1 MIMERHNFRY
11 NRYDTGQYTNINTV
25 KRSEVPDLEAVN
37 SLLSLCKRS
46 FKPSENGRS
55 IKTNVISSVPRS
67 TLQYFDESSNGEAP
81 NSPVN
86 VEQDFHHQQNINTN
100 NLYPSPQRLYS
111 SSSSTTSSVYS
122 ASEISE
128 RSPPSPPSPTIPP
141 LIQHQPSPPH
151 QQPKIKCP
159 TPPQPMEEEDI
170 KPNPEALNSMIDVES
185 FKTLQKLH
193 NIPTVSSIEE
203 LQKYQ
208 KLGVPA
214 LLLFYPQKNTTDS
227 TTKEE
232 DKNKLKTPEDLF
244 KNTKKIPVLNISGDV
259 IKIEPKSPKE
269 TTKTTT
275 NANEDTRER
284 IHVCPYPNCDKTY
297 FKNSHLKTHIRSHTG
312 EKPFK
317 CVWPD
322 CDRSFA
328 RSDELARHK
337 RSHTGERK
345 FECPL
350 CSRKFMR
357 SDHLTKHAKRHMQ
370 AKKIPGWQREI
381 NKLNEMASVT
391 YQYPSIISEQTMS
404 RNKMQIE

>member
-1 MIMERHNFRY
+1 MERNTYRY
-11 NRYDTGQYTNINTV
+11 NRIDTGQYLNMNDV
-25 KRSEVPDLEAVN
+25 KRTEEVPDIEAVN

-46 FKPSENGRS
+46 YRPSENGKS
-55 IKTNVISSVPRS
+55 IKTNVISTVPRS
-67 TLQYFDESSNGEAP
+67 TIQYYDESSNGEAP
-81 NSPVN
+81 NSPIN
-86 VEQDFHHQQNINTN
+86 SEHEFQQQNYNNT
-100 NLYPSPQRLYS
+100 LYPTERLYS

-122 ASEISE
+122 ANEFHD
-128 RSPPSPPSPTIPP
+128 RSPSPVLPSPLPVQQQQQQSQKIVPTT
-141 LIQHQPSPPH
+141 PPH
-151 QQPKIKCP
+151 
-159 TPPQPMEEEDI
+159 QPMEEEDV
-170 KPNPEALNSMIDVES
+170 KPNPETLNSMIDVAS

-203 LQKYQ
+203 LKKYE

-214 LLLFYPQKNTTDS
+214 LLLFYPKTCKKTDNTQNNQ
-227 TTKEE
+227 
-232 DKNKLKTPEDLF
+232 DKLSIPEDIL
-244 KNTKKIPVLNISGDV
+244 KNTKKIPVLNVTGDIV
-259 IKIEPKSPKE
+259 KSTNKDSK
-269 TTKTTT
+269 TSSTTT
-275 NANEDTRER
+275 STTTTEEPRER

-322 CDRSFA
+322 CNRSFA

-345 FECPL
+345 FQCPL

-357 SDHLTKHAKRHMQ
+357 SDHLTKHAKRHLQ

-391 YQYPSIISEQTMS
+391 YQYPSIISEQTLA